1 MKERIGKG
9 FLAAS
14 GWTIGGALPSAKKY
28 VLIAAPH
35 TSNWDFP
42 MSIAAAFALQVNIH
56 WLGKQQLFDGPLGPL
71 YRALGGIPVDRSK
84 ANNMVDRM
92 AELFAASDELVL
104 MVPAEGTRSKRDYWK
119 SGFYHIARRANVPIA
134 LGFLDFDRKQ
144 AGVGPLVYPTGDY
157 RQDMDVIRAF
167 YTARMAMRPEQFT
180 APRLREEDEGGG

>member
-1 MKERIGKG
+1 MKQEIGKR

-14 GWTIGGALPSAKKY
+14 RWTIAGGVPSVKKY

-35 TSNWDFP
+35 TSNWDFV
-42 MSIAAAFALQVNIH
+42 MSIAAAFALEVDIR

-84 ANNMVDRM
+84 ASNMVDRM
-92 AELFAASDELVL
+92 AEMFAESDAMVL
-104 MVPAEGTRSKRDYWK
+104 MVPAEGTRGKREYWK

-144 AGVGPLVYPTGDY
+144 AGIGPLVYPTGDI
-157 RQDMDVIRAF
+157 RKDMDVIRAF
-167 YTARMAMRPEQFT
+167 YESRMALRPELFT
-180 APRLREEDEGGG
+180 PPRLREEDETGG